1 MNKSK
6 RKVLTIV
13 LSCTVLVVL
22 GTLFFLK
29 NNSKTGIFI
38 ENNKDAIEVPITIAR
53 NYLNDSEVLYESNS
67 IKSTNKPIEEASISG
82 ESSISVTIYGEEQT
96 VTGYV
101 DSNTKNFSLLVKV
114 ASYDESTGKIVLDCN
129 YDDGMNKIEKQLIFQ
144 K

>member
-1 MNKSK
+1 M
-6 RKVLTIV
+6 TIV

-38 ENNKDAIEVPITIAR
+38 ENNKGAIEVPITIAR
-53 NYLNDSEVLYESNS
+53 NYQNDSEVLYESNS

-82 ESSISVTIYGEEQT
+82 ESSISVTIYGEEQK

-129 YDDGMNKIEKQLIFQ
+129 YDDGINKTEKQLIFQ

>member
-29 NNSKTGIFI
+29 NNGKTGIFI

-67 IKSTNKPIEEASISG
+67 IKSMNKPIEEASISG

-114 ASYDESTGKIVLDCN
+114 ASYDESTGKIVLDCK

>member
-29 NNSKTGIFI
+29 NNGKTGIFI
-38 ENNKDAIEVPITIAR
+38 ENNKGAIEVPITIAR
-53 NYLNDSEVLYESNS
+53 NYQNDSEVLYESNS

-114 ASYDESTGKIVLDCN
+114 ASYDESTGKIVLDCK
-129 YDDGMNKIEKQLIFQ
+129 YDDGMNKIEKKLIFQ

>member
-1 MNKSK
+1 M
-6 RKVLTIV
+6 TIV

-22 GTLFFLK
+22 GTLLFLK

-38 ENNKDAIEVPITIAR
+38 ENNKGAIEVPITIAR
-53 NYLNDSEVLYESNS
+53 NYQNDSEVLYESNS

-82 ESSISVTIYGEEQT
+82 ESSISVTIYGEEQK

-114 ASYDESTGKIVLDCN
+114 VSYDESTGKIVLDCN
-129 YDDGMNKIEKQLIFQ
+129 YDDGINKTEKQLIFQ

>member
-1 MNKSK
+1 M
-6 RKVLTIV
+6 TIV

-29 NNSKTGIFI
+29 NNGKTGIFI

-53 NYLNDSEVLYESNS
+53 NYLNESEVLYESNS
-67 IKSTNKPIEEASISG
+67 IKSTNKPIEEVSISG

-114 ASYDESTGKIVLDCN
+114 ASYDESTGKIVLDCK